1 MRLQF
6 GKDSNT
12 GGYSG
17 LAVGKSGRDGIQ
29 PGAYRGGPRDHL
41 RIVVIRLR
49 RAAEF
54 AKRADRSTV
63 HLVGLG
69 FRKGCWGSEVL
80 AGWPDG
86 VRCTLGWRQWPHDRL
101 LPPSLWFRCATLCR
115 RSTRGQ
121 SDPCSAG
128 NLLCLQGH
136 ETNFRA
142 GQLAGNG
149 GQHYHHGGLRDSDHC
164 SASIAE
170 QRLRRLL
177 RISEARAPVVV
188 AAVVWRVIPQRNRGN
203 ANFRELR

>member
-54 AKRADRSTV
+54 AKRADRSTLHV
-63 HLVGLG
+63 VGLG

-86 VRCTLGWRQWPHDRL
+86 VQYPLGWRQWPD
-101 LPPSLWFRCATLCR
+101 
-115 RSTRGQ
+115 
-121 SDPCSAG
+121 DPCMSAPPVARCQSMPTLYTWAISS
-128 NLLCLQGH
+128 LLCWRLTSPTGPSDEFQGQP
-136 ETNFRA
+136 A
-142 GQLAGNG
+142 G
-149 GQHYHHGGLRDSDHC
+149 
-164 SASIAE
+164 
-170 QRLRRLL
+170 
-177 RISEARAPVVV
+177 
-188 AAVVWRVIPQRNRGN
+188 W
-203 ANFRELR
+203 